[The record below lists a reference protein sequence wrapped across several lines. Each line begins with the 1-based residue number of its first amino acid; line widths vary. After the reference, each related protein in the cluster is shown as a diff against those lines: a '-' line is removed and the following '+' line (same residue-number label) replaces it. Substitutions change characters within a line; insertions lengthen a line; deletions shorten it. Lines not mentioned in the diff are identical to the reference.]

1 MPLHIAPGVMIPD
14 EEIEAVA
21 SRSSGPGGQH
31 VNKTA
36 SRIALKFDV
45 LGSPSLPEAVRERLR
60 AKLGH
65 RIAVDGTVRVVAQDA
80 RSQHANRKAAMDRL
94 EALLARA
101 LTVEAPRVK
110 TRISRAERAR
120 RLEAKRIRSQIKR
133 GRGAGRPDGNDS

>member
-1 MPLHIAPGVMIPD
+1 VPLRIAPGVEIPD
-14 EEIEAVA
+14 EEIDAVA
-21 SRSSGPGGQH
+21 SRSGGPGGQH

-45 LGSPSLPEAVRERLR
+45 LRSPSLPEDVRERLR

-80 RSQHANRKAAMDRL
+80 RSQYANRKAAMARL

-101 LTVEAPRVK
+101 LRVEPPRVK
-110 TRISRAERAR
+110 TKVTRAERAR
-120 RLEAKRIRSQIKR
+120 RLASKRRKSEIKR
-133 GRGAGRPDGNDS
+133 GRGTERPAGDD